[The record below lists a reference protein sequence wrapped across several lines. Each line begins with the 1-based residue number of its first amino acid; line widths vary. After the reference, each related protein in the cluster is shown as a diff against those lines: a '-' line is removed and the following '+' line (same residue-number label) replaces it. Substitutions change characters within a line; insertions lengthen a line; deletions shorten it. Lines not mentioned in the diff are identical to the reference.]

1 MTDSRPAGSKR
12 ARTGADAHRTTADR
26 DTTDTTAPDTRQ
38 MTDTTDTTETD
49 AQPGTR
55 QKMKEIDH
63 TPPVEG
69 ARRAFERR
77 DEGRPAR
84 PDGGKPDESEEA
96 SDEDDET
103 TADGGFS
110 QKMKEMDH
118 TPPVDGAN
126 RTFER
131 GKDDDDDD
139 DDVAE

>member
-1 MTDSRPAGSKR
+1 MTDRQPAGSSR
-12 ARTGADAHRTTADR
+12 ARTGADAHRTTTDR
-26 DTTDTTAPDTRQ
+26 DTTDTRP

-55 QKMKEIDH
+55 QKMKEMDH

-69 ARRAFERR
+69 ARRTFERR

-84 PDGGKPDESEEA
+84 TDGGNRDEHEGTA
-96 SDEDDET
+96 DEDDDDAT
-103 TADGGFS
+103 PDGGFS